1 MISRKNRLKRSEVKQ
16 VLKKGQ
22 KIFSPV
28 FSIKFV
34 ENREATNKFA
44 VIVSKKVTPK
54 AIKRNLLRRQ
64 IYEILRLNK
73 DLSEKKYNIIIIGS
87 PKILEMTYS
96 EMEQNIKSLLK
107 KIYE

>member
-1 MISRKNRLKRSEVKQ
+1 MISRKNRLKRSEVKH

-22 KIFSPV
+22 KLFSPV

-34 ENREATNKFA
+34 ENREKTNKFA
-44 VIVSKKVTPK
+44 VIISKKVTPK
-54 AIKRNLLRRQ
+54 AIQRNRLRRQ
-64 IYEILRLNK
+64 IYEILRLN
-73 DLSEKKYNIIIIGS
+73 DDQSENKYNIILIGS
-87 PKILEMTYS
+87 PKIIGMTYS